1 MRWAPLL
8 GPLSPRTLPHPQT
21 AAPRPAHARSI
32 CPPTRRGF
40 AVEGR
45 GPGSRTR
52 AAAGGQGPLARLPR
66 SSPSGSTSAAM
77 SAPPPPRAAR
87 PPGLRRGGRGC
98 SRPRPRRRAPPA
110 GARPYLRSDPGAAAA
125 PPAATP
131 VWRPS
136 PRLPTFCPLC
146 DPSSCSLY
154 VPPSVSLPCPP
165 HLSLRFLFLPR
176 SSNKRC

>member
-21 AAPRPAHARSI
+21 AAPRPAHPRSI

-87 PPGLRRGGRGC
+87 LPGLRRGGRGC
-98 SRPRPRRRAPPA
+98 SRPRPGRRAPPA
-110 GARPYLRSDPGAAAA
+110 GARPDLRSDPGAGAA

-136 PRLPTFCPLC
+136 PRSPTVRFATPPLA
-146 DPSSCSLY
+146 
-154 VPPSVSLPCPP
+154 PPSVSLPCPP

-176 SSNKRC
+176 SSNKRF